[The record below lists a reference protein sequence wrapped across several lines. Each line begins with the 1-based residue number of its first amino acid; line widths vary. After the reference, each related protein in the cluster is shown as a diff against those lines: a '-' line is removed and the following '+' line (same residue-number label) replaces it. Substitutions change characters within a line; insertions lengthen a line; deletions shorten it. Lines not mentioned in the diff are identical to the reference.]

1 MGLISRQVPF
11 LLGTATGAYSL
22 ENVVDIVDLEV
33 TWQRHHWHM
42 DAAQAGGAMAALT
55 IEVGVQVVEMLAF
68 LTTVA
73 TAVAHGIFYSSC
85 SIVDGMDEMVGKEQS
100 DAAIDGGLVDR
111 VETLLKAEQR
121 EGLVALKHSA

>member
-33 TWQRHHWHM
+33 TLQRHHWHM

-68 LTTVA
+68 FSAMAVVA
-73 TAVAHGIFYSSC
+73 AHGILERAAAVFN
-85 SIVDGMDEMVGKEQS
+85 GMDEVMREKQS
-100 DAAIDGGLVDR
+100 DAAVDC
-111 VETLLKAEQR
+111 
-121 EGLVALKHSA
+121 

>member
-1 MGLISRQVPF
+1 MVVL
-11 LLGTATGAYSL
+11 AGAVRANTF
-22 ENVVDIVDLEV
+22 EHIVDTMNLKV
-33 TWQRHHWHM
+33 AGKRYHRNM
-42 DAAQAGGAMAALT
+42 DATQAISAVAALT
-55 IEVGVQVVEMLAF
+55 VEVGVQVVEMLAF

-85 SIVDGMDEMVGKEQS
+85 AIIDGMDEMVGKEQC

>member
-1 MGLISRQVPF
+1 MVVL
-11 LLGTATGAYSL
+11 AGAVRANTF
-22 ENVVDIVDLEV
+22 EHIVDTMNLKV
-33 TWQRHHWHM
+33 AGKRYHGNM
-42 DAAQAGGAMAALT
+42 DATQALSAVATLT
-55 IEVGVQVVEMLAF
+55 VEMGVQVVEMLAF

-85 SIVDGMDEMVGKEQS
+85 AIIDGMDEMVGKEQS

>member
-42 DAAQAGGAMAALT
+42 DAAQAGGAIPGGEYELCHDDHRAAAASDQT
-55 IEVGVQVVEMLAF
+55 EVYP
-68 LTTVA
+68 
-73 TAVAHGIFYSSC
+73 AVDCG
-85 SIVDGMDEMVGKEQS
+85 
-100 DAAIDGGLVDR
+100 R
-111 VETLLKAEQR
+111 
-121 EGLVALKHSA
+121 

>member
-1 MGLISRQVPF
+1 MYAAKTIGAVAMLAVEMG
-11 LLGTATGAYSL
+11 
-22 ENVVDIVDLEV
+22 
-33 TWQRHHWHM
+33 M
-42 DAAQAGGAMAALT
+42 
-55 IEVGVQVVEMLAF
+55 QVVEMLTF

-85 SIVDGMDEMVGKEQS
+85 AIVDGMDEMVGKEQS